1 MVQLYVFQKVWKIAL
16 SSFKKIIS
24 PKKVGKSKEN
34 SKIPTL
40 EKEIKFRKNIFGS
53 YSDTKIGPWF
63 RFPIPKSGF
72 GCKYATL
79 DFCPRLVRK
88 GHYNIREA

>member
-1 MVQLYVFQKVWKIAL
+1 M
-16 SSFKKIIS
+16 
-24 PKKVGKSKEN
+24 GKSKEN

-63 RFPIPKSGF
+63 RFPIPKPGF
-72 GCKYATL
+72 RFIQFHFACN
-79 DFCPRLVRK
+79 FVRK
-88 GHYNIREA
+88 LYRDAAWFSNPGGLAVVCWP